1 MNWASQRLRAMQTG
15 NARQLAAES
24 VVEAA
29 CCRACCQM
37 IDILVE
43 HAKANYERLKAATW
57 VFPSATVRCRICMI
71 LLASASPRR
80 RILVLELRSVSQRIP
95 VHSCLHSAQLSSDHV
110 ISSCASMQI
119 TFRGQAKQHII
130 QMSITQQSMDINE
143 DYLHCAFRSRAR
155 PGFTCLRGPGSVIY
169 TNFMCLGGLGSL
181 WEALGSSNVRTLR
194 VWEALGSSSIQS

>member
-1 MNWASQRLRAMQTG
+1 MQTG

-37 IDILVE
+37 IHILVK
-43 HAKANYERLKAATW
+43 HAKASYKRLKAATW
-57 VFPSATVRCRICMI
+57 GFPSATEGCRICMI
-71 LLASASPRR
+71 VIASASPRR

-95 VHSCLHSAQLSSDHV
+95 AHSCLHSAQLSSDHI

-155 PGFTCLRGPGSVIY
+155 PGFTCL
-169 TNFMCLGGLGSL
+169 
-181 WEALGSSNVRTLR
+181 GSSGNV
-194 VWEALGSSSIQS
+194 I

>member
-37 IDILVE
+37 IHILVK
-43 HAKANYERLKAATW
+43 HAKASYKRLKAATW
-57 VFPSATVRCRICMI
+57 GFPSATERCRICMI
-71 LLASASPRR
+71 VIASASPRR
-80 RILVLELRSVSQRIP
+80 RVLVLELRSVSQRIP
-95 VHSCLHSAQLSSDHV
+95 AHSCLHSAQLSSDHI

-119 TFRGQAKQHII
+119 IFRGQAKQHII

-155 PGFTCLRGPGSVIY
+155 PGFTCLGGSGSVI
-169 TNFMCLGGLGSL
+169 SL
-181 WEALGSSNVRTLR
+181 CFACLGSS
-194 VWEALGSSSIQS
+194 GSAI

>member
-1 MNWASQRLRAMQTG
+1 MNGASQRLRAMQTG

-37 IDILVE
+37 IHILVK
-43 HAKANYERLKAATW
+43 HAKASYKRLKAATW
-57 VFPSATVRCRICMI
+57 GFPSATERCRTCMI
-71 LLASASPRR
+71 VLASASPRR

-95 VHSCLHSAQLSSDHV
+95 AHSCLHSAQLSSDHI

-155 PGFTCLRGPGSVIY
+155 PGFTCLEGSGKLI
-169 TNFMCLGGLGSL
+169 LS
-181 WEALGSSNVRTLR
+181 
-194 VWEALGSSSIQS
+194 

>member
-37 IDILVE
+37 MHILVK
-43 HAKANYERLKAATW
+43 HAKGSCKILKAATW
-57 VFPSATVRCRICMI
+57 GFPSATEGCRICMI
-71 LLASASPRR
+71 VIVSASPRR

-95 VHSCLHSAQLSSDHV
+95 AHSCLHSAQLSPDHI

-119 TFRGQAKQHII
+119 TFRGQARQHKYKWA
-130 QMSITQQSMDINE
+130 S
-143 DYLHCAFRSRAR
+143 RSRAWISTKTT
-155 PGFTCLRGPGSVIY
+155 FIVLSVRV
-169 TNFMCLGGLGSL
+169 LDQ
-181 WEALGSSNVRTLR
+181 VLR
-194 VWEALGSSSIQS
+194 VWEAMGAWFTGISCFWGPPGGPG